1 MQNGEKTPRFSM
13 GWAHWMYPQEN
24 INNWAK
30 SLDFSEKRSIIS
42 ECSGRGA
49 LKTAPIFYRHIEIR
63 MIADREIP
71 IIQVSKHISD
81 RLETFLKN
89 FRKVLD
95 KKCWNVYYRWVVA
108 WDDVRKP
115 VRPALGTNSKS
126 SQNFLKNFKKV
137 LDRERWVVYTNEAVA
152 ESDGGTLKTS

>member
-1 MQNGEKTPRFSM
+1 LQKP
-13 GWAHWMYPQEN
+13 
-24 INNWAK
+24 
-30 SLDFSEKRSIIS
+30 LDFLRKRSIIS

-49 LKTAPIFYRHIEIR
+49 LRKAPIFYRHIEIR

-95 KKCWNVYYRWVVA
+95 KKC
-108 WDDVRKP
+108 
-115 VRPALGTNSKS
+115 
-126 SQNFLKNFKKV
+126 
-137 LDRERWVVYTNEAVA
+137 
-152 ESDGGTLKTS
+152 